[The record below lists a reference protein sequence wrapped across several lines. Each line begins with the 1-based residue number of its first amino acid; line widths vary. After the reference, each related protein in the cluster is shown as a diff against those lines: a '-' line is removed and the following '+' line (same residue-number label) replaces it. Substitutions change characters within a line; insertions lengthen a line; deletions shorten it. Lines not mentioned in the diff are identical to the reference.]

1 MAFII
6 TTTNR
11 CCYRNYTVNKLTEQ
25 GRGRKMIN
33 LKKKSKKEEKAI
45 RFSLLIN
52 ESLTLKSYLISPGFP
67 INTAWIM
74 YDQ

>member
-1 MAFII
+1 MM
-6 TTTNR
+6 
-11 CCYRNYTVNKLTEQ
+11 KLE
-25 GRGRKMIN
+25 
-33 LKKKSKKEEKAI
+33 KKRAKEKAM

-52 ESLTLKSYLISPGFP
+52 ESLALKSYLISPGFP

>member
-25 GRGRKMIN
+25 GRGRKMMK
-33 LKKKSKKEEKAI
+33 LKKKEKKEKAI
-45 RFSLLIN
+45 RFSLLVN
-52 ESLTLKSYLISPGFP
+52 ESLALKSYLISPGFP
-67 INTAWIM
+67 VNTAWIM